1 MEEKARIETIG
12 ETEKTNKRNKTDT
25 IDTIHKTGQ
34 TDKNIMLSLEH
45 VSKVFAPERAH
56 QKQVRAV
63 DDLSLEMRQG
73 ERVMVVGESGCGK
86 STLVRMIAGIE
97 MPTGGTICFDG
108 KNVPDLR
115 GEELRQYRRQVQ
127 MVFQDSGHVISP
139 RMTIEAF
146 LREPWICFEHKSRR
160 EADEMVRYSIQ
171 RVGLDQSYL
180 KRRPHQLSG
189 GELQRICV
197 ARAIALHPRLLIC
210 DEATSALD
218 VSVQKQILD
227 LIREHVEESGC
238 SVLFI
243 CHDLALAENFGDR
256 IAVMYLGRI
265 VEWMEG
271 KRLKR
276 NALHPYTRLLLDSV
290 FSIYDDPGREIPF
303 LPEKDLYGEDSGAEY
318 ISGGAGAD
326 QEMKRSGCVFCER
339 CLRADEE
346 CRKKR
351 PELRKVSP
359 GHFVACL
366 KA

>member
-1 MEEKARIETIG
+1 MRK
-12 ETEKTNKRNKTDT
+12 TEKEREITMRE
-25 IDTIHKTGQ
+25 
-34 TDKNIMLSLEH
+34 MLCVDH
-45 VSKVFAPERAH
+45 VSKVFELENR
-56 QKQVRAV
+56 KRICAV
-63 DDLSLEMRQG
+63 ENLSLTMNRG

-97 MPTGGTICFDG
+97 MPTGGKILFHG

-115 GEELRQYRRQVQ
+115 GEELRRYRRQVQ

-171 RVGLDQSYL
+171 RIGLDESYL
-180 KRRPHQLSG
+180 GRRPHQLSG

-197 ARAIALHPRLLIC
+197 ARAIALHPQLLIC

-227 LIREHVEESGC
+227 LLREHVEESGC

-256 IAVMYLGRI
+256 IAVMYHGTI
-265 VEWMEG
+265 VEWLNG
-271 KRLKR
+271 DHLRR
-276 NALHPYTRLLLDSV
+276 QALHPYTRLLLDSV
-290 FSIYDDPGREIPF
+290 FSIHDEPDKPILLPPEEDARFLSPEERE
-303 LPEKDLYGEDSGAEY
+303 EDG
-318 ISGGAGAD
+318 
-326 QEMKRSGCVFCER
+326 GCVFCAR
-339 CLRADEE
+339 CELADEE
-346 CRKKR
+346 CRKKC
-351 PELRKVSP
+351 PELLQVSP
-359 GHFVACL
+359 GHFVACRKRSSVAEVFL
-366 KA
+366 

>member
-1 MEEKARIETIG
+1 MEVRK
-12 ETEKTNKRNKTDT
+12 TEKQEDT
-25 IDTIHKTGQ
+25 E
-34 TDKNIMLSLEH
+34 MLSVEH
-45 VSKVFAPERAH
+45 VSKVFELGH
-56 QKQVRAV
+56 QREIRAV
-63 DDLSLEMRQG
+63 EDLFFNMCHG

-86 STLVRMIAGIE
+86 STLVRMISGIE
-97 MPTGGTICFDG
+97 MPTSGKILFNG

-127 MVFQDSGHVISP
+127 MVFQDSAHVISP
-139 RMTIEAF
+139 RMTIGEF

-160 EADEMVRYSIQ
+160 EADEVVRYSIQ

-197 ARAIALHPRLLIC
+197 ARAIALHPQLLIC

-218 VSVQKQILD
+218 VSGQKQILD
-227 LIREHVEESGC
+227 LIREHVEESGF

-256 IAVMYLGRI
+256 IAVMYRGRI
-265 VEWMEG
+265 VEWLNG
-271 KRLKR
+271 NHLKR
-276 NALHPYTRLLLDSV
+276 EALHPYTRLLLDSV
-290 FSIYDDPGREIPF
+290 FSIHDEPDKPIPF
-303 LPEKDLYGEDSGAEY
+303 LPEE
-318 ISGGAGAD
+318 GG
-326 QEMKRSGCVFCER
+326 RSGLDQNKNGRDGTLESMGCAFCAR
-339 CLRADEE
+339 CEKADEE

-351 PELRKVSP
+351 PELNMVSP

-366 KA
+366 KIETQR

>member
-1 MEEKARIETIG
+1 MRK
-12 ETEKTNKRNKTDT
+12 TEKQEGTE
-25 IDTIHKTGQ
+25 
-34 TDKNIMLSLEH
+34 MLSVEH
-45 VSKVFAPERAH
+45 VSKVFELGHKREI
-56 QKQVRAV
+56 RAV
-63 DDLSLEMRQG
+63 EDLSLNMRHG

-86 STLVRMIAGIE
+86 STLVRMISGIE
-97 MPTGGTICFDG
+97 IPTSGKILFNG
-108 KNVPDLR
+108 KNVPNLR

-127 MVFQDSGHVISP
+127 MVFQDSAHVISP
-139 RMTIEAF
+139 RMTIGEF
-146 LREPWICFEHKSRR
+146 LREPWVCFEHKNRR

-197 ARAIALHPRLLIC
+197 ARAIALHPQLLIC

-256 IAVMYLGRI
+256 IAVMYRGRI
-265 VEWMEG
+265 VEWLNGDHLRREA
-271 KRLKR
+271 R
-276 NALHPYTRLLLDSV
+276 HPYTRLLLDSV
-290 FSIYDDPGREIPF
+290 FSIHDEPDKPIPL
-303 LPEKDLYGEDSGAEY
+303 LPEDGGRSSVLDLDGNGDDNNLESD
-318 ISGGAGAD
+318 
-326 QEMKRSGCVFCER
+326 GCPFCAR
-339 CLRADEE
+339 CEKADEE

-351 PELRKVSP
+351 PELKQISP

-366 KA
+366 KIEM

>member
-1 MEEKARIETIG
+1 MEVRK
-12 ETEKTNKRNKTDT
+12 TEKQEDT
-25 IDTIHKTGQ
+25 E
-34 TDKNIMLSLEH
+34 MLSVEH
-45 VSKVFAPERAH
+45 VSKVFELGH
-56 QKQVRAV
+56 QREIRAV
-63 DDLSLEMRQG
+63 EDLFFNMCHG

-86 STLVRMIAGIE
+86 STLVRMISGIE
-97 MPTGGTICFDG
+97 MPTSGKILFNG

-127 MVFQDSGHVISP
+127 MVFQDSAHVISP
-139 RMTIEAF
+139 RMTIGEF
-146 LREPWICFEHKSRR
+146 LREPWIYFEHKSRR
-160 EADEMVRYSIQ
+160 EADEVVRYSIQ

-197 ARAIALHPRLLIC
+197 ARAIALHPQLLIC

-256 IAVMYLGRI
+256 IAVMYRGRI
-265 VEWMEG
+265 VEWLNG
-271 KRLKR
+271 NHLKR
-276 NALHPYTRLLLDSV
+276 EALHPYTRLLLDSV
-290 FSIYDDPGREIPF
+290 FSIHDESDKPIPF
-303 LPEKDLYGEDSGAEY
+303 LPEE
-318 ISGGAGAD
+318 GG
-326 QEMKRSGCVFCER
+326 RSGLDQNKNGRDGTLESMGCAFCAR
-339 CLRADEE
+339 CEKADEE

-351 PELRKVSP
+351 PELNMVSP

-366 KA
+366 KIETQR

>member
-1 MEEKARIETIG
+1 MEVRK
-12 ETEKTNKRNKTDT
+12 TEKQEDT
-25 IDTIHKTGQ
+25 E
-34 TDKNIMLSLEH
+34 MLSVEH
-45 VSKVFAPERAH
+45 VSKVFELGH
-56 QKQVRAV
+56 QREIRAV
-63 DDLSLEMRQG
+63 EDLFFNMCHG

-86 STLVRMIAGIE
+86 STLVRMISGIE
-97 MPTGGTICFDG
+97 MPTSGKILFNG

-127 MVFQDSGHVISP
+127 MVFQDSAHVISP
-139 RMTIEAF
+139 RMTIGEF

-160 EADEMVRYSIQ
+160 EADEVVRYSIQ

-197 ARAIALHPRLLIC
+197 ARAIALHPQLLIC

-256 IAVMYLGRI
+256 IAVMYRGRI
-265 VEWMEG
+265 VEWLNG
-271 KRLKR
+271 NHLKR
-276 NALHPYTRLLLDSV
+276 EALHPYTRLLLDSV
-290 FSIYDDPGREIPF
+290 FSIHDEPDKPIPF
-303 LPEKDLYGEDSGAEY
+303 LPEE
-318 ISGGAGAD
+318 GG
-326 QEMKRSGCVFCER
+326 RSGLDQNKNGRDGTLESMGCAFCAR
-339 CLRADEE
+339 CEKADEE
-346 CRKKR
+346 CRKKC
-351 PELRKVSP
+351 PELNMVSP

-366 KA
+366 KIETQR